1 MKKSLLEEA
10 KRVLKIEAEAIF
22 SLRDK
27 IDINFLEAVKLLYKC
42 SGRVVVT
49 GIGKSGIIGEKI
61 AGTLASTGTLALF
74 MHPAE
79 GMHGDLG
86 MISKKDVLI
95 AISKSGETEEINL
108 LLPTIKRLGIK
119 VIAMTG
125 NLNSTLAQNSDVV
138 LDVGV
143 KEEACPLGLV
153 PTASTTAT
161 LAMGDALAIALLKEK
176 GFKEEDFAMLHPGG
190 TLGRRLLLKVEDIM
204 HTGKEIPKVTKDT
217 LMEEAL
223 FEMTSK
229 RLGVTT
235 VVDNE
240 DKLIGIITDGDLR
253 RLMERRKEEDIWALK
268 AGEVMTKNPKTI
280 SSTTLA
286 ITAIAKMEEHA
297 ITSLLVTN
305 KQKKLIGIIH
315 LHDLLKAGVV
325 NGVVKNTRH

>member
-1 MKKSLLEEA
+1 MEKSVLEEA
-10 KRVLKIEAEAIF
+10 KKVLKIEAEAIF

-27 IDINFLEAVKLLYKC
+27 IDTNFLEALKLLYKC
-42 SGRVVVT
+42 KGRVVIT
-49 GIGKSGIIGEKI
+49 GMGKSGIIGEKI

-95 AISKSGETEEINL
+95 AISNSGETQEINL
-108 LLPTIKRLGIK
+108 LLPSIKRLGIK
-119 VIAMTG
+119 LIAMTG

-161 LAMGDALAIALLKEK
+161 LAMGDALAITLLKEK

-190 TLGRRLLLKVEDIM
+190 TLGRKLLLRVEDIM
-204 HTGKEIPKVTKDT
+204 HTGKEIPKVTQET
-217 LMEEAL
+217 LMRDAL

-235 VVDNE
+235 VVD
-240 DKLIGIITDGDLR
+240 DKDRLLGIITDGDLR
-253 RLMERRKEEDIWALK
+253 RLIENRSDEDIWGLK
-268 AGEVMTKNPKTI
+268 AFEVMTKNPKTI
-280 SSTTLA
+280 SGRALGA
-286 ITAIAKMEEHA
+286 TAVAKMEEYA
-297 ITSLLVTN
+297 ITSLLITN
-305 KQKKLIGIIH
+305 KQKKLLGIIH
-315 LHDLLKAGVV
+315 LHDLLKAGIV
-325 NGVVKNTRH
+325 